1 MRCKIRSLS
10 TDLNLTTSI
19 CSFRRCSIA
28 RLSAGAG
35 LSRAGRHGRHPRAQE
50 LIYRNTR
57 PLVQTVQP
65 PAPRIIQNTVHQT
78 VVHLHQ
84 TTHQHIRSQITARAG
99 GQGHT
104 TLLVRQSAA
113 SPAEGS
119 VIDPSRPAW
128 TARWLLRI
136 LSMESARRTM
146 RPFYQ
151 EMFQGFL
158 EQAQEAHRGKPAQ
171 SLLLVQ
177 RLLGRHQTLT
187 TLRRFYQRTVEQLDG
202 AILRRLICRQFVRTI
217 RQEQSGGFIYRYAKR
232 EMPVPE
238 DLRRLAVA
246 KRHSLPP
253 PPPSEQEVDPVRQAE
268 PQKPLP
274 PSNPPCLSG
283 SDFQALVR
291 GVADALS
298 RQSRLDSLRRGGI

>member
-1 MRCKIRSLS
+1 MSTCLS
-10 TDLNLTTSI
+10 
-19 CSFRRCSIA
+19 RRCRIA
-28 RLSAGAG
+28 RLSIGVG
-35 LSRAGRHGRHPRAQE
+35 SSRAGRHSRDARPQA
-50 LIYRNTR
+50 LVYRSTR
-57 PLVQTVQP
+57 PIVQTIQP

-84 TTHQHIRSQITARAG
+84 TTHQHLRSQITARAG

-128 TARWLLRI
+128 TARRLLRI

-151 EMFQGFL
+151 EMFQGFW
-158 EQAQEAHRGKPAQ
+158 EQAQEAHCGKPAQ

-187 TLRRFYQRTVEQLDG
+187 TLRRFYRRTVEQLDG

-217 RQEQSGGFIYRYAKR
+217 RQEQNGGFIYRYANR
-232 EMPVPE
+232 EMSVPE
-238 DLRRLAVA
+238 DLRRLITA
-246 KRHSLPP
+246 KRLPLPP
-253 PPPSEQEVDPVRQAE
+253 PPPPEQEDEPGRQAE

-274 PSNPPCLSG
+274 PTSPLCLSN

-291 GVADALS
+291 GVADVLR
-298 RQSRLDSLRRGGI
+298 RQDRLDSLRQGGM

>member
-1 MRCKIRSLS
+1 M
-10 TDLNLTTSI
+10 NLTTSI

-28 RLSAGAG
+28 RLSAGVG
-35 LSRAGRHGRHPRAQE
+35 LSRAGRHSRHTRAQE
-50 LIYRNTR
+50 LVYRNTR

-65 PAPRIIQNTVHQT
+65 PAPGIIQNTVHQT

-84 TTHQHIRSQITARAG
+84 TTHQHIRSQITTRVG
-99 GQGHT
+99 GQGHA
-104 TLLVRQSAA
+104 TLLVRQNAA

-128 TARWLLRI
+128 TARRLLHI

-151 EMFQGFL
+151 EMFQGFW
-158 EQAQEAHRGKPAQ
+158 EQAQEAHRGKPAK

-232 EMPVPE
+232 EMPVSE
-238 DLRRLAVA
+238 DLRRLTAA
-246 KRHSLPP
+246 KRYSLPP
-253 PPPSEQEVDPVRQAE
+253 SSEQEVDPGRQTE

-274 PSNPPCLSG
+274 PANPLCLSG
-283 SDFQALVR
+283 SDFQSLVR

-298 RQSRLDSLRRGGI
+298 RQSRLDTLRRGGI

>member
-1 MRCKIRSLS
+1 M
-10 TDLNLTTSI
+10 NLTTSI

-35 LSRAGRHGRHPRAQE
+35 LSRAGRHGRHTRAQE
-50 LIYRNTR
+50 LVYRNTR

-119 VIDPSRPAW
+119 VIDSSRPAW
-128 TARWLLRI
+128 TARRLLRI

-217 RQEQSGGFIYRYAKR
+217 RQEQSDGFIYRYAKR

-253 PPPSEQEVDPVRQAE
+253 PPPPEQEVDPVRQAE

-274 PSNPPCLSG
+274 PSNPTCLSG

-298 RQSRLDSLRRGGI
+298 RQSRLDTLRRGGI

>member
-1 MRCKIRSLS
+1 M
-10 TDLNLTTSI
+10 
-19 CSFRRCSIA
+19 
-28 RLSAGAG
+28 
-35 LSRAGRHGRHPRAQE
+35 
-50 LIYRNTR
+50 
-57 PLVQTVQP
+57 QTVQP

-298 RQSRLDSLRRGGI
+298 RQSRLDTLRRGGI

>member
-1 MRCKIRSLS
+1 M
-10 TDLNLTTSI
+10 NLTTSI

-35 LSRAGRHGRHPRAQE
+35 LSRAGRHGRHTRAQE
-50 LIYRNTR
+50 LVYRNTR

-119 VIDPSRPAW
+119 VIDSSRPAW
-128 TARWLLRI
+128 TARRLLRI

-158 EQAQEAHRGKPAQ
+158 EQSQEAHRGKPAQ

-217 RQEQSGGFIYRYAKR
+217 RQEQSDGFIYRYAKR

-298 RQSRLDSLRRGGI
+298 RQSRLDTLRRGGI

>member
-1 MRCKIRSLS
+1 M
-10 TDLNLTTSI
+10 NLTTSI

-35 LSRAGRHGRHPRAQE
+35 LSRAGRHGRHTRTQE
-50 LIYRNTR
+50 LVYRNTR

-119 VIDPSRPAW
+119 VIDSSRPAW
-128 TARWLLRI
+128 TARRLLRI

-253 PPPSEQEVDPVRQAE
+253 PPPPEQEVDPVRQAE

-298 RQSRLDSLRRGGI
+298 RQSRLDTLRRGGI

>member
-1 MRCKIRSLS
+1 MNS
-10 TDLNLTTSI
+10 TTNI
-19 CSFRRCSIA
+19 CSFRRCSIV

-35 LSRAGRHGRHPRAQE
+35 LSRAGRYSRGAQSQE
-50 LIYRNTR
+50 LVYRSTR
-57 PLVQTVQP
+57 PIVQTVQP

-84 TTHQHIRSQITARAG
+84 TTHQHLRSQITARAG

-128 TARWLLRI
+128 TARRLLRI
-136 LSMESARRTM
+136 LSMESARQTM

-151 EMFQGFL
+151 AMFQGFW
-158 EQAQEAHRGKPAQ
+158 EQERETRRGKPEQ

-177 RLLGRHQTLT
+177 SMLGRHQTLT
-187 TLRRFYQRTVEQLDG
+187 TLRRFYRQTVEKLDG
-202 AILRRLICRQFVRTI
+202 AVFHSLIRRQYVRYI
-217 RQEQSGGFIYRYAKR
+217 RQDESGGFLHRYARR
-232 EMPVPE
+232 ETPVPE
-238 DLRRLAVA
+238 DLRYLPAAKRLA
-246 KRHSLPP
+246 SPPQPP
-253 PPPSEQEVDPVRQAE
+253 PEQELDREQQAE
-268 PQKPLP
+268 AQRPAP
-274 PSNPPCLSG
+274 PPESSFRLSSG
-283 SDFQALVR
+283 DFQILVR

-298 RQSRLDSLRRGGI
+298 RQSRLDSLRRGGM

>member
-1 MRCKIRSLS
+1 M
-10 TDLNLTTSI
+10 
-19 CSFRRCSIA
+19 
-28 RLSAGAG
+28 
-35 LSRAGRHGRHPRAQE
+35 
-50 LIYRNTR
+50 
-57 PLVQTVQP
+57 QTVQP
-65 PAPRIIQNTVHQT
+65 AAPRIIQNTVHQT

-84 TTHQHIRSQITARAG
+84 TTHQHIRSQITARAD

-128 TARWLLRI
+128 TARRLLRI

-158 EQAQEAHRGKPAQ
+158 EQAQEAHRGKLAQ

-298 RQSRLDSLRRGGI
+298 RQSRLDTLRRGGI